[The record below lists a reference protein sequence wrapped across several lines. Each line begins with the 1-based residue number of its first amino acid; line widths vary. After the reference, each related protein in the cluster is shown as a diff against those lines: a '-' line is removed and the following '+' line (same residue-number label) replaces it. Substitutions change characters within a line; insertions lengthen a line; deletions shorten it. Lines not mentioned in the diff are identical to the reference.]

1 MLNQANTK
9 FMEAKHLKN
18 ESQSEHNLCIQ
29 QYLDEQKRLSTLEK
43 QLKSAIKKSKPY
55 YEESATVQTELNAI
69 KARIESLNTVILEAK
84 TSYSKTLRDLESISD
99 EIHEKRAQLMAK
111 SLTREP
117 GVGAEREETHCEA
130 FTDNGESCE
139 EVPQLDPLDT
149 EEVSDR
155 QVMDSLSPNTSL
167 ASRSPLLGQSSSSS
181 LNTTEDDS
189 SVAAEESTATTQ
201 AFIDSTDG
209 PLLAGDS
216 EEVTADDTTNGNS
229 VNDTNANRIEKS
241 FVEIDLNN

>member
-1 MLNQANTK
+1 MNY
-9 FMEAKHLKN
+9 
-18 ESQSEHNLCIQ
+18 C
-29 QYLDEQKRLSTLEK
+29 
-43 QLKSAIKKSKPY
+43 
-55 YEESATVQTELNAI
+55 V
-69 KARIESLNTVILEAK
+69 
-84 TSYSKTLRDLESISD
+84 
-99 EIHEKRAQLMAK
+99 
-111 SLTREP
+111 
-117 GVGAEREETHCEA
+117 
-130 FTDNGESCE
+130 DNGESCE

-216 EEVTADDTTNGNS
+216 EEVTADDTSNGNS